1 MHDMYEAPPD
11 LFVAGLA
18 GGSKGVAVFSF
29 ARYDPRDSQ
38 IRKIPDFVLLL
49 GQILFSILMLC
60 LDFRVRQNDLDQ
72 VLLVPFFWRRSLN
85 KDQAKLLAFLPTL
98 KVHQ

>member
-38 IRKIPDFVLLL
+38 IRYVPDFN
-49 GQILFSILMLC
+49 LFI
-60 LDFRVRQNDLDQ
+60 VRIFNMI
-72 VLLVPFFWRRSLN
+72 
-85 KDQAKLLAFLPTL
+85 K
-98 KVHQ
+98 

>member
-29 ARYDPRDSQ
+29 ARYDPRDS
-38 IRKIPDFVLLL
+38 KI
-49 GQILFSILMLC
+49 GYI
-60 LDFRVRQNDLDQ
+60 LDFGKIVLSHNFKLTLRQNYLDHLYQ
-72 VLLVPFFWRRSLN
+72 VLLHIHP
-85 KDQAKLLAFLPTL
+85 QAKLPAFLPTL